1 MTRPVL
7 RSLCA
12 LSLVAAL
19 FGAQAATLYTL
30 PSATGALNSPDSVT
44 ASFSAGAGTGQLSF
58 QLQGYAT
65 LDGDNFWID
74 ILDVSL
80 NGSSVFS
87 ATYDLGGGGIDRVLG
102 GSASHALKDGL
113 AKTVDLQIPV
123 TLQGGINALVIS
135 YSSPGVFEGTPRAGE
150 QGSPDEGWGLNSAS
164 VSGAVPVPEAPGAAM
179 FGAGLL
185 AGVRVAAR
193 RRARA

>member
-1 MTRPVL
+1 MTMPVL
-7 RSLCA
+7 RFLSAMSLCA
-12 LSLVAAL
+12 ALSS
-19 FGAQAATLYTL
+19 AQAATLFTL
-30 PSATGALNSPDSVT
+30 PAATGALSSPNSLV
-44 ASFSAGAGTGQLSF
+44 ASFFASAGAGEVSF
-58 QLQGYAT
+58 QLQGYNS
-65 LDGDNFWID
+65 LDGDNFFID

-102 GSASHALKDGL
+102 GSASHALMDGL

-135 YSSPGVFEGTPRAGE
+135 YSSPSVFEGTPRAGE

-164 VSGAVPVPEAPGAAM
+164 VSSAAPVPEAPAAAM
-179 FGAGLL
+179 LAGGLL
-185 AGVRVAAR
+185 AGMLGLR
-193 RRARA
+193 RCR